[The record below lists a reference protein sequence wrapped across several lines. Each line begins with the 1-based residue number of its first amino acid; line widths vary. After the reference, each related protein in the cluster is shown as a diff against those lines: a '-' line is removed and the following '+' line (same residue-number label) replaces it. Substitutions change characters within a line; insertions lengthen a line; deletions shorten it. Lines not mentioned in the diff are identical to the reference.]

1 MLKIMEKKTYTPPL
15 IQKVLLDNEISI
27 LLVSP
32 KSEDLGTGGPPGT
45 QGGTDDQEPYN
56 PFINPFKWFR

>member
-1 MLKIMEKKTYTPPL
+1 MFKIMEKKTYTPPL

-32 KSEDLGTGGPPGT
+32 KSEDLGTGGAGD
-45 QGGTDDQEPYN
+45 QGGTDDQDPCTTC
-56 PFINPFKWFR
+56 FINPFKLLR